1 MRIQR
6 NNETCSSRRIVALTT
21 LSKRSQRAGKQV
33 SILRLVIINPEVQVP
48 AKNKRNLNYLLDGT
62 SEVVSTTFSSLRSLK
77 TLPPLSPNVRRG
89 KRRR

>member
-1 MRIQR
+1 MFL
-6 NNETCSSRRIVALTT
+6 SRRIVALTT

-48 AKNKRNLNYLLDGT
+48 AKKPTTTTTETLTYLLDGT